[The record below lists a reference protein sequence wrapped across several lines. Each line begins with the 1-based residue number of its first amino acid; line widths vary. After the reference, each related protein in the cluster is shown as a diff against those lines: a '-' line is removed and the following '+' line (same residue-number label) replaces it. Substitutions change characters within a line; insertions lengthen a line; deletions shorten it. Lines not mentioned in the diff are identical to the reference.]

1 MKIVLIS
8 PSCSK
13 CRELLERNAV
23 FRQFIS
29 EVNHGKGMIV
39 VGEEAYLYG
48 FDYTFS
54 NIFFGRVSY
63 ETPSVIDLDTFDIVA
78 VPEFSVKDFVAML
91 KKLPR
96 VRISGKSEGVE
107 ETGSSRSGRRSS
119 RRGKTGYNEFVARK
133 QLKKDLKKIES
144 GCVGDVCVEV

>member
-13 CRELLERNAV
+13 CKELLERNAV

-29 EVNHGKGMIV
+29 EVNSGKGMV
-39 VGEEAYLYG
+39 AVGEEAYLYG

-63 ETPSVIDLDTFDIVA
+63 EAPSVVDLNMFDIVA
-78 VPEFSVKDFVAML
+78 VPEFSTREFVALL
-91 KKLPR
+91 KKMPR
-96 VRISGKSEGVE
+96 VRSKKSEGVGE
-107 ETGSSRSGRRSS
+107 EEARSS
-119 RRGKTGYNEFVARK
+119 RRRRSSFVEKK
-133 QLKKDLKKIES
+133 QLKKDLKKALE
-144 GCVGDVCVEV
+144 GCLGDVCVER

>member
-13 CRELLERNAV
+13 CKELLERNSV

-29 EVNHGKGMIV
+29 EVNSGKGMV
-39 VGEEAYLYG
+39 AVSEEGYLYG

-54 NIFFGRVSY
+54 NLFFGRVGF
-63 ETPSVIDLDTFDIVA
+63 ETPSVMDLNMFDIVA
-78 VPEFSVKDFVAML
+78 VPEFSAREFAALL

-96 VRISGKSEGVE
+96 VRTSKKSEAEGE
-107 ETGSSRSGRRSS
+107 EKAQSGRRRRSS
-119 RRGKTGYNEFVARK
+119 FVESK
-133 QLKKDLKKIES
+133 QLKKDLKKALE
-144 GCVGDVCVEV
+144 GCLGDVCVEQ